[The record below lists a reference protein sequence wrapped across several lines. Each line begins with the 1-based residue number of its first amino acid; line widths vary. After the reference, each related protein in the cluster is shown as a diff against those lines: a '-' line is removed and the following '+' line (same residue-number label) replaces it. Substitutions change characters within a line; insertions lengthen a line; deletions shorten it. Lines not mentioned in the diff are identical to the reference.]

1 MILGITAII
10 LAKLKEMLGVNIIS
24 ICCCLKIPYDGKTYI
39 SINSLQMSKINVAD
53 FCLGSCSHINGR
65 IMTNISELLST
76 GDFKYMWKQ
85 LLVLGRFYCLHEN
98 LRYH

>member
-1 MILGITAII
+1 MILGITITAII

-39 SINSLQMSKINVAD
+39 SINSLQISKINVAD
-53 FCLGSCSHINGR
+53 FCLGSCSHINSR

-76 GDFKYMWKQ
+76 SDFKYMWKTVACFGKI
-85 LLVLGRFYCLHEN
+85 LLPS
-98 LRYH
+98 